1 VVQDATITLSAADI
15 VWICGAIISI
25 SAVLGI
31 LAKLYEKVK
40 APNQTQDERILKLEN
55 RVDEFDSFF
64 MRDKHRLDD
73 IEESNRITQEA
84 IFALLGHA
92 LNGNNTEE
100 LENAKKDLKAYLI
113 KRR

>member
-1 VVQDATITLSAADI
+1 MQDATITLSAADI

-40 APNQTQDERILKLEN
+40 APNKTQDERISKLEN

-84 IFALLGHA
+84 LFALLGHA
-92 LNGNNTEE
+92 LSGNNTEE
-100 LENAKKDLKAYLI
+100 LENAKRDLKVYLI
-113 KRR
+113 NKK